1 MDRNEKRNTNMVV
14 INNTYF
20 YNENNNKFYTPKQ
33 KNVLNDM
40 IIDEEWVEMYLKPK
54 KTFNELKKEIRIWL
68 KSNS

>member
-1 MDRNEKRNTNMVV
+1 MDRNEKKNTNMVV
-14 INNTYF
+14 INTCF
-20 YNENNNKFYTPKQ
+20 YNENNNQFYTPKQ